1 MPFSVNGSKENH
13 HVVKILSQGEE
24 QIVLAEEQDKSFY
37 SLHYQERRGYGD
49 AHYFKKTFSDR
60 SRVDLKENEDGTG
73 SPQRIIFGCLG
84 GESSNETLVLL
95 ILIIWRG
102 GHGRAC
108 PSTQG
113 SVSWFGLVPPT
124 RA

>member
-37 SLHYQERRGYGD
+37 SLHYQERRGFGD
-49 AHYFKKTFSDR
+49 AHYFKKTISDR
-60 SRVDLKENEDGTG
+60 SRVDLKEDEDGTG

-84 GESSNETLVLL
+84 GESSNESENKN
-95 ILIIWRG
+95 G
-102 GHGRAC
+102 MN
-108 PSTQG
+108 
-113 SVSWFGLVPPT
+113 
-124 RA
+124 